1 MDIRRPHKVS
11 KNVFNNSN
19 SNSQWAY
26 FSQFLLLTATMSSAL
41 DKVVEFFPHPTVQ
54 PIVGQPSYETIAELE
69 LKLNTNAASVHSNR
83 GDGKLGLLFL
93 TVKPAVYNTQSMAP
107 FTPPTNP
114 GQNPTIAAGSTGPQI
129 SEIRRQ
135 HKELM
140 EDFNQYLQTDRALK
154 GILIAAVDEAY
165 IRSLWDK

>member
-1 MDIRRPHKVS
+1 
-11 KNVFNNSN
+11 
-19 SNSQWAY
+19 
-26 FSQFLLLTATMSSAL
+26 MSSAL
-41 DKVVEFFPHPTVQ
+41 DKVVELFPHPTVQ
-54 PIVGQPSYETIAELE
+54 PIVGQPSYESIAELE

-93 TVKPAVYNTQSMAP
+93 TVKPAVYNTQSMVP
-107 FTPPTNP
+107 FNPPTNP

-140 EDFNQYLQTDRALK
+140 EEFNQYLQTDRALK

-165 IRSLWDK
+165 IRSLRDKYIGYANVTTLDMLTHIYATYA